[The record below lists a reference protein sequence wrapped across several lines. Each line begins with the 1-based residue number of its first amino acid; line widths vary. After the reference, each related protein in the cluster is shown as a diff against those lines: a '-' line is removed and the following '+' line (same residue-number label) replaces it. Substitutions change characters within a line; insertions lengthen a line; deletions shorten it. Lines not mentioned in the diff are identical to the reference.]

1 MKILITSGGTAEPV
15 DGVRFLTNFSTGHTG
30 AVLAR
35 NLQQMGHQVTLLRAA
50 RAEAAPEAEER
61 LFTDFYSLDQTLK
74 KILACE
80 DFDLVVQAAAVGDF
94 AVESVQI
101 NGQNFAPDQL
111 PKIPSGLSV
120 RLLLKPTHKIIDRI
134 ACYARRRP
142 VVVGFKL
149 TNGLSQPA
157 AQEAASRVQAD
168 WVVQN
173 DLTDIRA
180 GKRIFT
186 LYRNGQ
192 KIQQIKGLDSLAQW
206 LGTLGESRL

>member
-35 NLQQMGHQVTLLRAA
+35 RLQQMGHKVTLLRSA
-50 RAEAAPEAEER
+50 RAEAAPKAEEL
-61 LFTDFYSLDQTLK
+61 LFSDFYSLDQTLK
-74 KILACE
+74 KILARE

-101 NGQNFAPDQL
+101 NGQDFVPAQL
-111 PKIPSGLSV
+111 PKIPSGVSV
-120 RLLLKPTHKIIDRI
+120 RLLLKPTHKIIDRLI
-134 ACYARRRP
+134 SYARNRP

-149 TNGLSQPA
+149 TNGLSQTA
-157 AQEAASRVQAD
+157 AQEAAARVQAN

-173 DLTDIRA
+173 DLTDIQA

-186 LYRNGQ
+186 LYCNGQ
-192 KIQQIKGLDSLAQW
+192 RIQQINGVDSLAQW
-206 LGTLGESRL
+206 LGALGGSGA